1 MHKRHL
7 QKRGLLLDY
16 LQFLKNANFL
26 SFKRKSHNYFL
37 VLLFFDGAKC
47 SLKELE
53 LCSLLRGNQG
63 LIFDYDFLSGLQT
76 PTNVRAQ
83 SVNDAKLLIISWDY
97 QADVNYS
104 TIHVKS
110 SLKSSIGSGTSTT
123 VVGPTQAPCNSST
136 CSFCVY
142 DVERNASC
150 YAFNKDY
157 EVSVGIELNFDFF
170 VSYRVGACSRN
181 ESSSCINSPWKNFT
195 IPPGGKLKSVYESS
209 HVSQSSTD
217 FAFGNQEQ
225 WQAIFDQA
233 TPGLSYFIY
242 LACQSL
248 DTTMQAIQGLIAL
261 TLHFTKKQLKE

>member
-1 MHKRHL
+1 ML
-7 QKRGLLLDY
+7 TFSLLSESHTIIFWCY
-16 LQFLKNANFL
+16 CFLMVQNV
-26 SFKRKSHNYFL
+26 RT
-37 VLLFFDGAKC
+37 V
-47 SLKELE
+47 KELE
-53 LCSLLRGNQG
+53 LYSLLHGNQG

-123 VVGPTQAPCNSST
+123 VVGPTQAPCNGST

-195 IPPGGKLKSVYESS
+195 IPPGGKLKLLKQPCLIVIDRFRFWEAG
-209 HVSQSSTD
+209 TM
-217 FAFGNQEQ
+217 A
-225 WQAIFDQA
+225 
-233 TPGLSYFIY
+233 SYF
-242 LACQSL
+242 
-248 DTTMQAIQGLIAL
+248 
-261 TLHFTKKQLKE
+261 